1 MKCHVTH
8 YLNIILTYPAFIKNG
23 NPLASLIKT
32 LVYILMS
39 LVLKIFHEDTVG
51 EPEVKLLTNL

>member
-8 YLNIILTYPAFIKNG
+8 YLNIILTYPAFIKNDS
-23 NPLASLIKT
+23 PLTSLIKT

-51 EPEVKLLTNL
+51 EPEVRF

>member
-8 YLNIILTYPAFIKNG
+8 YLNIILTYPAFSKNDS
-23 NPLASLIKT
+23 PLTSLIKT

-51 EPEVKLLTNL
+51 EPEVRF